1 MIEIQAT
8 LDFLD
13 IMLIVELLFAV
24 RPCDDCTRTKPLVDH
39 GGHILGAT
47 VGRTFETTLT
57 DAGPCGSVHGTQR
70 ATLGVF
76 RGEFVLSMV
85 KFFIVVPYAKI
96 MKINFIRTPFFMDLA
111 IL

>member
-13 IMLIVELLFAV
+13 IMLIIELLFAV

-47 VGRTFETTLT
+47 VGRTLETTLP
-57 DAGPCGSVHGTQR
+57 D
-70 ATLGVF
+70 
-76 RGEFVLSMV
+76 
-85 KFFIVVPYAKI
+85 
-96 MKINFIRTPFFMDLA
+96 
-111 IL
+111 

>member
-13 IMLIVELLFAV
+13 IMLIIELLFAV

-76 RGEFVLSMV
+76 RTLTWRICTVNGD
-85 KFFIVVPYAKI
+85 FFYCGSVCKNHE
-96 MKINFIRTPFFMDLA
+96 KQLH
-111 IL
+111 